1 MLFPRPCF
9 EYQYGSFTFPADQ
22 SLRLWGMEMAQM
34 RQWVENITPEI
45 ARPHLL
51 NAFLALLN
59 NPPHKYITA

>member
-1 MLFPRPCF
+1 
-9 EYQYGSFTFPADQ
+9 
-22 SLRLWGMEMAQM
+22 MEMAQM